1 MLILPQIE
9 STATVKRTHH
19 DLCHCDVLRR
29 QETDARRSEESL
41 YDAEMKKWDRIG
53 DLMEPRYTIVSV
65 LKLLELINTVAN
77 LCAACTSK
85 EKYRG
90 RLHATHFA
98 HVGQALDV
106 TMTCDH
112 GHTTRW
118 QSSLRTGKFLEI
130 NRAIPA
136 AWEISGLEMVKHTTF
151 SQALGLHPFNPNIWT
166 DAVKEFGRL
175 VAKPHEEELIA
186 ENVAKMNAA
195 PEELVLAI
203 DSNFSRSHR
212 PLRYNSDGE
221 WVKGG
226 PAPSSSSTI
235 MCRGEIIH
243 QQHVHLKDLR
253 AAKPAA
259 TGRERKDDLG
269 TRLALEAIGDRVRK
283 VARVTFD
290 GCTSAGRIVADF
302 EKRFPQHQGILVTK
316 DNWHF
321 EKNLKKKFNNAL
333 KATID
338 APKETRPP
346 KARARTTAR
355 PSNTVVE
362 QIDAF
367 SGKRAAL
374 YKNAE
379 AGSSQDAKE
388 EEESEEEQDEEEEEQ
403 AAADGTRYLGLSS
416 ADRPQGEP
424 PAKRARTGK
433 RTKKVKRY
441 RDLIDAGIT
450 GDKFVRWVQ
459 FSMRGI
465 SARQRS
471 EVAESVMTDWGVV
484 ADVKQMVVKIL
495 NFAPYAY
502 QGFPNTGKPN
512 EQRALLEECW
522 YHWGEKHALGQESL
536 DLLGEFLDNIIKQL
550 PTLTYND
557 STSALESFHR
567 SCLKYMSK
575 TLAYTDETYDRRRSY
590 AALDWTY
597 RRRGI
602 DEGRWK
608 ARLVQRYIDVLR
620 QAPPKG

>member
-151 SQALGLHPFNPNIWT
+151 SQALGLRPFNPNIWT

-388 EEESEEEQDEEEEEQ
+388 EEESEEEQDDEEEEQ

-484 ADVKQMVVKIL
+484 ADVKSK
-495 NFAPYAY
+495 
-502 QGFPNTGKPN
+502 
-512 EQRALLEECW
+512 W
-522 YHWGEKHALGQESL
+522 S
-536 DLLGEFLDNIIKQL
+536 
-550 PTLTYND
+550 
-557 STSALESFHR
+557 SR
-567 SCLKYMSK
+567 S
-575 TLAYTDETYDRRRSY
+575 
-590 AALDWTY
+590 
-597 RRRGI
+597 
-602 DEGRWK
+602 
-608 ARLVQRYIDVLR
+608 
-620 QAPPKG
+620 